1 MKIANIDFQND
12 LAPVV
17 LWQYSDATKL
27 KAMVRNEQTFMN
39 TAVRDFW
46 QDFNNDILNLATCNS
61 FGLSL
66 WGRLL
71 RIQRPIYMNGG
82 IRYVFNDDQYRLLL
96 QARIYLLTFD
106 GSAKSLNQ
114 FFKTLFPNVLV
125 EVQDN
130 LDMTVS
136 INFLSEITPDVEA
149 VLKLH
154 EIDPITGEVI
164 YTFIPRPSGVK
175 YIINTDVDY
184 SKVFGF
190 EGMTHDEDGVQKQ
203 APSFTD
209 KDSTNYDPATDAGG
223 TFLT

>member
-1 MKIANIDFQND
+1 MKITNINFQND
-12 LAPVV
+12 LSPVV

-27 KAMVRNEQTFMN
+27 KAMVRNEQAFMN

-46 QDFNNDILNLATCNS
+46 RDFNHDVLNLATCNA

-82 IRYVFNDDQYRLLL
+82 ISYVFNDEQYRLLL

-106 GSAKSLNQ
+106 GSVKSLNQ

-125 EVQDN
+125 DVQDN
-130 LDMTVS
+130 YDMTVT
-136 INFLSEITPDVEA
+136 INFLSEITPDIDA
-149 VLKLH
+149 VLKMH
-154 EIDPITGEVI
+154 EIDPVTGELV

-175 YIINTDVDY
+175 YIINTEVDY
-184 SKVFGF
+184 KRVFGF
-190 EGMTHDEDGVQKQ
+190 EGMIDHDGNSVAGFGPDNDD
-203 APSFTD
+203 F
-209 KDSTNYDPATDAGG
+209 DPATSAGG
-223 TFLT
+223 TFLQ

>member
-17 LWQYSDATKL
+17 LWQYSDAAKL

-39 TAVRDFW
+39 NAVRDFW
-46 QDFNNDILNLATCNS
+46 TDFNRDILNLGTCNA
-61 FGLSL
+61 FGLSM

-82 IRYVFNDDQYRLLL
+82 IRYVFNDEQYRLLL

-130 LDMTVS
+130 LDMTVT
-136 INFLSEITPDVEA
+136 INFLSEITPDVDA

-154 EIDPITGEVI
+154 EIDPITGEVV

-175 YIINTDVDY
+175 YIINTEVDY

-190 EGMTHDEDGVQKQ
+190 EGMTHDESGVQKE